1 MNNPFASRR
10 VRPGAIPFQFPD
22 GLDAAALVERLAQL
36 GWRGAIVGAHGTGKL
51 TLLAT
56 LMPEL
61 ERAGRDVRSIAL
73 HDGQR
78 RLPQEF
84 IAAFP
89 ADQNGLVAVD
99 GYEQLSIWSR
109 WRLDRRCRAVG
120 AGLLVTAHAAMSLPL
135 LFHTVADEK
144 LAERIV
150 GYLLAAT
157 DDGAPAIGRD
167 DMRRCWSKHRGNL
180 RETLFDLYDAFE
192 RQRVR
197 KGGIALLASNL
208 AKMGESCR
216 QTLAPVTEYAAKSC
230 QALRRLRF

>member
-36 GWRGAIVGAHGTGKL
+36 GWRGAIVGAHGTGKS

-56 LMPEL
+56 LTPEL
-61 ERAGRDVRSIAL
+61 ARAGRDVRSIAL

-89 ADQNGLVAVD
+89 ADQNGLVVVD
-99 GYEQLSIWSR
+99 GYEQLSFWSR

-120 AGLLVTAHAAMSLPL
+120 AGLLVTAHAATSLPI

-144 LAERIV
+144 LAEQIV
-150 GYLLAAT
+150 YQLMT
-157 DDGAPAIGRD
+157 TTEDVAPAIDRD
-167 DMRRCWSKHRGNL
+167 EVCSSWSKHRGNL
-180 RETLFDLYDAFE
+180 RETLFDLYDAYE
-192 RQRVR
+192 RQR
-197 KGGIALLASNL
+197 AETA
-208 AKMGESCR
+208 ESDC
-216 QTLAPVTEYAAKSC
+216 
-230 QALRRLRF
+230 